1 VHPTLSRHLAA
12 ALVVGA
18 TAPLA
23 APVAAAE
30 PAVQVGPRPLFLVHE
45 MAEGPLKD
53 ELLACAGGPFARS
66 DFSIAHRG
74 APLMFPEH
82 TRQSYMA
89 AAVMGAGV
97 QECDVTFTADREL
110 VCRHSQCDLHTTTDI
125 LAIPELAAK
134 CTEPFTP
141 ATADAE
147 ASATC
152 CTSDVTLAE
161 FEQLTGKMDA
171 SDPTATTVE
180 DYLGGTAPWRT
191 ELYASQG
198 ELLTHAAYV
207 EMTAALGLKFT
218 PELKSP
224 SVEMPYEGEYSQED
238 YAQQLVDDYK
248 AAGIPPEDVY
258 LQSFNLDDVR
268 YWIENE
274 PEFGEQAVYLD
285 GRYDV
290 EGFDPMD
297 PATYEPSMEALA
309 EMGVNIIA
317 PPMWMLLTVDD
328 AGAIVPSPYA
338 EAATAAGLD
347 LITWTFERSAPLAT
361 DGDWY
366 YQSIDEAVSGDGD
379 MMPVLDVLARDV
391 GVIGVFSDWPA
402 TVTYYAN
409 CTGLD

>member
-1 VHPTLSRHLAA
+1 MPSNRRRGL
-12 ALVVGA
+12 
-18 TAPLA
+18 
-23 APVAAAE
+23 VAAAVSVAVGAPALAE
-30 PAVQVGPRPLFLVHE
+30 PPAVQVGPRPLFLVDE

-53 ELLACAGGPFARS
+53 ELLACAGGPFETS

-82 TRQSYMA
+82 TRQSYYA

-97 QECDVTFTADREL
+97 QECDVTFTQDREL

-141 ATADAE
+141 ATETSE

-152 CTSDVTLAE
+152 CTSDITLAE

-171 SDPTATTVE
+171 SEPTATTVE
-180 DYLGGTAPWRT
+180 AYLGGTAPWRT

-198 ELLTHAAYV
+198 ELLTHAEYI
-207 EMTAALGLKFT
+207 EMTAALGMKFT

-224 SVEMPYEGEYSQED
+224 SVAMPFEGDYTQEN
-238 YAQQLVDDYK
+238 YAQQLVEDYE

-274 PEFGEQAVYLD
+274 PAFGEQAVYLD
-285 GRYDV
+285 GRYDL
-290 EGFDPMD
+290 ENFDPTD
-297 PATYEPSMEALA
+297 PASFEPTMAELA
-309 EMGVNIIA
+309 EMGVRIVA

-338 EAATAAGLD
+338 EAAKAAGLD
-347 LITWTFERSAPLAT
+347 IITWTFERSAPLAQ

-391 GVIGVFSDWPA
+391 GVIGIFSDWPA